1 MSATRERSR
10 QAFKMLEWRLMER
23 ALPDGIKKRRR
34 TAIASLPR
42 ERKEFLDREL
52 ARQPLLL
59 DHEPLLLDDFA
70 NRVTDTHGN
79 TLLHTGLCMIKI
91 WVDLALFNQV
101 YVCVMR

>member
-42 ERKEFLDREL
+42 ERREFECE
-52 ARQPLLL
+52 
-59 DHEPLLLDDFA
+59 HEGSVFA
-70 NRVTDTHGN
+70 LSCWKLNCVTHSVAGLGGKSYRTQC
-79 TLLHTGLCMIKI
+79 TLSCCRP
-91 WVDLALFNQV
+91 W
-101 YVCVMR
+101 